1 MNKHY
6 FYYFVHEKKGFGC
19 GTCSCASPLFPLS
32 EITRNIR
39 KKGDSSALI
48 SFWKE
53 ISREEYDK
61 MNELFNDAKDGQ
73 DNEEKD

>member
-32 EITRNIR
+32 EITRDIR
-39 KKGDSSALI
+39 KKGDSSAII
-48 SFWKE
+48 SSWKE
-53 ISREEYDK
+53 ISREEYEK
-61 MNELFNDAKDGQ
+61 INELMNDAKDGQ
-73 DNEEKD
+73 DTEEKD

>member
-6 FYYFVHEKKGFGC
+6 FYYFVREKKGFGC

-32 EITRNIR
+32 EITRGIR

-53 ISREEYDK
+53 ISREEYEK
-61 MNELFNDAKDGQ
+61 INELMNESKDGQ

>member
-6 FYYFVHEKKGFGC
+6 FYYFVCEKKGFGC

-39 KKGDSSALI
+39 KKGNYSATI

-53 ISREEYDK
+53 ISREEYEK
-61 MNELFNDAKDGQ
+61 MNELMNDANDER
-73 DNEEKD
+73 DTEEKD

>member
-6 FYYFVHEKKGFGC
+6 FYYFVFEKKGFGC

-39 KKGDSSALI
+39 KKGNSSATI
-48 SFWKE
+48 SSWKE
-53 ISREEYDK
+53 ISREEYEK
-61 MNELFNDAKDGQ
+61 MNELLNDAKDGQ

>member
-1 MNKHY
+1 MTKHY
-6 FYYFVHEKKGFGC
+6 FYYFVHDKKGFGC

-39 KKGDSSALI
+39 KKGNSSATI

-53 ISREEYDK
+53 ISREEYEK
-61 MNELFNDAKDGQ
+61 MNELMNDAKDGQ